1 MARAF
6 LANRGW
12 IAVSGPDASDFLQGL
27 ITTDLDT
34 LEPGQS
40 APGALLTPQ
49 GKIMFFFM
57 ISKSDDGFLIETD
70 SDTIDALT
78 KRLTMYKLRAKV
90 DIAKRNETGA
100 TVVWGETQPEGSATD
115 LRFGKAG
122 IELYR
127 LPGGQGS
134 AEGYDALRAEAGVPE
149 AGLDFALQDAFPHDI
164 LFDKSGGVSFKKGC
178 YVGQEVV
185 SRMQHRSTARRRL
198 VTVAADT
205 DLPATGT
212 EIRTGGKVIGTLG
225 TVAGRKGLAII
236 RIDRAGAAMAAGT
249 PILAGETPV
258 TVTLPAWSGLE
269 FITAESED

>member
-1 MARAF
+1 M
-6 LANRGW
+6 
-12 IAVSGPDASDFLQGL
+12 VSGPEASDFLQGL

-34 LEPGQS
+34 LEPGAA

-57 ISKSDDGFLIETD
+57 ISKVADGLLIETD
-70 SDTIDALT
+70 AGAIDALT

-90 DIAKRNETGA
+90 EIAKGDAAGT
-100 TVVWGETQPEGSATD
+100 TVVWGEVQPEGSARD
-115 LRFGKAG
+115 VRFAKAG
-122 IELYR
+122 IDLFR
-127 LPGGQGS
+127 LPGGEGS
-134 AEGYDALRAEAGVPE
+134 AEGYDALRAQAGVPE

-164 LFDKSGGVSFKKGC
+164 LLDRSGGVSFKKGC

-185 SRMQHRSTARRRL
+185 SRMQHRSTARRRV
-198 VTVAADT
+198 VTVSAEAS
-205 DLPATGT
+205 LPETGT
-212 EIRTGGKVIGTLG
+212 EIRTGGKAIGALG
-225 TVAGRKGLAII
+225 TVAGQTGLAII

-258 TVTLPAWSGLE
+258 TVALPAWSGLE

>member
-1 MARAF
+1 MASAF

-12 IAVSGPDASDFLQGL
+12 LTVSGPDASDFLQGL

-34 LEPGQS
+34 LEPGAA

-57 ISKSDDGFLIETD
+57 ISKAENGLLIETD
-70 SDTIDALT
+70 ADTVDALT
-78 KRLTMYKLRAKV
+78 KRFTMYKLRAKV
-90 DIAKRNETGA
+90 EITKRNETGA
-100 TVVWGETQPEGSATD
+100 TVVWGEAPPEGSAKD
-115 LRFGKAG
+115 IRFAKAG
-122 IELYR
+122 IDLYR
-127 LPGGQGS
+127 LPGGSGS
-134 AEGYDALRAEAGVPE
+134 PEGYDALRAQAGVPE
-149 AGLDFALQDAFPHDI
+149 AGVDFALQDAFPHDI
-164 LFDKSGGVSFKKGC
+164 LLDKSGGVSFKKGC

-198 VTVAADT
+198 VTVSADT
-205 DLPATGT
+205 ALSEKGT
-212 EIRTGGKVIGTLG
+212 EIRAGGKAIGALG
-225 TVAGRKGLAII
+225 TVAGQTGLAII

-258 TVTLPAWSGLE
+258 KVTLPAWSGLE

>member
-6 LANRGW
+6 LATRGW
-12 IAVSGPDASDFLQGL
+12 IAVSGPEASDFLQGL
-27 ITTDLDT
+27 ITTDLDH
-34 LEPGQS
+34 LEAGAA

-57 ISKSDDGFLIETD
+57 ISKTDDGFLIETD
-70 SDTIDALT
+70 AEMVDTLV

-90 DIAKRNETGA
+90 DIGKPAETGA
-100 TVVWGETQPEGSATD
+100 TVVWAEAQLAGSVKD
-115 LRFGKAG
+115 LRFAKAG
-122 IELYR
+122 IDLYR
-127 LPGGQGS
+127 LPGGSG
-134 AEGYDALRAEAGVPE
+134 APDGYDALRAEAGVPE
-149 AGLDFALQDAFPHDI
+149 AGADFALQDAFPHDI

-198 VTVAADT
+198 VTVSSDT
-205 DLPATGT
+205 TLPATGT
-212 EIRTGGKVIGTLG
+212 EIRTGGKVIGALG
-225 TVAGRKGLAII
+225 TVTGRTGLAII
-236 RIDRAGAAMAAGT
+236 RIDRAGAALAAGT

>member
-1 MARAF
+1 MASAF

-12 IAVSGPDASDFLQGL
+12 LTVSGPDASDFLQGL

-34 LEPGQS
+34 LEPGAA

-57 ISKSDDGFLIETD
+57 ISKAENGLLIETD
-70 SDTIDALT
+70 ADTVDALT

-90 DIAKRNETGA
+90 EITKRNEIGA
-100 TVVWGETQPEGSATD
+100 TVVWGEAPPEGSAKD
-115 LRFGKAG
+115 SRFAKAG
-122 IELYR
+122 IDLYR
-127 LPGGQGS
+127 LPGGSGS
-134 AEGYDALRAEAGVPE
+134 PEGYDALRAQAGVPE
-149 AGLDFALQDAFPHDI
+149 AGVDFALQDAFPHDI
-164 LFDKSGGVSFKKGC
+164 LLDKSGGVSFKKGC

-198 VTVAADT
+198 VTVSADT
-205 DLPATGT
+205 ALSEKGT
-212 EIRTGGKVIGTLG
+212 EIRAGGKAIGALG
-225 TVAGRKGLAII
+225 TVAGQTGLAII

-258 TVTLPAWSGLE
+258 KVTLPAWSGLE

>member
-1 MARAF
+1 MASAF

-12 IAVSGPDASDFLQGL
+12 LTVSGPDASDFLQGL

-34 LEPGQS
+34 LEPGAA

-57 ISKSDDGFLIETD
+57 ISKAENELFIETD
-70 SDTIDALT
+70 ADTVDALT

-90 DIAKRNETGA
+90 EITKRNEIGA
-100 TVVWGETQPEGSATD
+100 TVVWGEAPPEESAND
-115 LRFGKAG
+115 IRFAKAG
-122 IELYR
+122 IDLYR
-127 LPGGQGS
+127 LPGGSGS
-134 AEGYDALRAEAGVPE
+134 PEGYDALRAQAGVPE
-149 AGLDFALQDAFPHDI
+149 AGVDFALQDAFPHDI
-164 LFDKSGGVSFKKGC
+164 LLDKSGGVSFKKGC

-198 VTVAADT
+198 VTVSADT
-205 DLPATGT
+205 ALPEKGT
-212 EIRTGGKVIGTLG
+212 EIRAGGKAIGALG
-225 TVAGRKGLAII
+225 TVAGQTGLAII

-258 TVTLPAWSGLE
+258 KVTLPAWSGLE

>member
-1 MARAF
+1 MASAF

-12 IAVSGPDASDFLQGL
+12 LTVSGPDASDFLQGL

-34 LEPGQS
+34 LEPGAA

-57 ISKSDDGFLIETD
+57 ISKAENELFIETD
-70 SDTIDALT
+70 ADTVDALT

-90 DIAKRNETGA
+90 EITKRNEIGA
-100 TVVWGETQPEGSATD
+100 TVVWGEAPPEGSAQD
-115 LRFGKAG
+115 IRFAKAG
-122 IELYR
+122 IDLYR
-127 LPGGQGS
+127 LPGGSGS
-134 AEGYDALRAEAGVPE
+134 PEGYDALRAQVGVPE
-149 AGLDFALQDAFPHDI
+149 AGVDFALQDAFPHDI
-164 LFDKSGGVSFKKGC
+164 LLDKSGGVSFKKGC

-198 VTVAADT
+198 VTVSADT
-205 DLPATGT
+205 ALSEKGT
-212 EIRTGGKVIGTLG
+212 EIRAGGKAIGALG
-225 TVAGRKGLAII
+225 TVAGQTGLAII

-258 TVTLPAWSGLE
+258 KVTLPAWSGLE

>member
-12 IAVSGPDASDFLQGL
+12 LTVTGPEASDFLQGL
-27 ITTDLDT
+27 ITTDLDH
-34 LEPGQS
+34 LEPGDS

-57 ISKSDDGFLIETD
+57 ISKADDGFLIETD
-70 SDTIDALT
+70 ADAIDALT

-90 DIAKRNETGA
+90 DITRRDALGA
-100 TVVWGETQPEGSATD
+100 TVVWDEGQPEGSAKDT
-115 LRFGKAG
+115 RFAKAG
-122 IELYR
+122 IDLYR

-149 AGLDFALQDAFPHDI
+149 AGFDFALQDVFPHDV

-198 VTVAADT
+198 VTVSAEAA
-205 DLPATGT
+205 LPETGT

-225 TVAGRKGLAII
+225 TVAGSKGLAII
-236 RIDRAGAAMAAGT
+236 RIDRAGAALAAGT

-258 TVTLPAWSGLE
+258 TVVLPAWSGLE

>member
-6 LANRGW
+6 LATRGW
-12 IAVSGPDASDFLQGL
+12 LTISGPDAADFLQGL

-34 LEPGQS
+34 LETGAA

-57 ISKSDDGFLIETD
+57 ISRSPDGFLIETD
-70 SDTIDALT
+70 AETVDTLT

-90 DIAKRNETGA
+90 EIAKRDETGA
-100 TVVWGETQPEGSATD
+100 TVVWGEAQPEGSAKD
-115 LRFGKAG
+115 FRFAKAG
-122 IELYR
+122 IDVYR
-127 LPGGQGS
+127 LPGGSGS
-134 AEGYDALRAEAGVPE
+134 AEGYDALRTEAGVPE
-149 AGLDFALQDAFPHDI
+149 AGFDFALQDAFPHDI

-198 VTVAADT
+198 VTVSADSA
-205 DLPATGT
+205 LPETGT
-212 EIRTGGKVIGTLG
+212 EIRTGGKVIGALG
-225 TVAGRKGLAII
+225 TVAGQTGLAII
-236 RIDRAGAAMAAGT
+236 RIDRAGAAMAAGS

>member
-6 LANRGW
+6 LASRGW
-12 IAVSGPDASDFLQGL
+12 FTVTGPDAADFLQGL

-34 LEPGQS
+34 LEPGTA

-57 ISKSDDGFLIETD
+57 ISKVADGLLIETD
-70 SDTIDALT
+70 ADTIDALT

-90 DIAKRNETGA
+90 EIAKSNETGA
-100 TVVWGETQPEGSATD
+100 TVVWGEAPPEGSAKD
-115 LRFGKAG
+115 VRFAKAG
-122 IELYR
+122 IDLYR
-127 LPGGQGS
+127 LPGGSGS
-134 AEGYDALRAEAGVPE
+134 QEGYDGLRARAGVPE
-149 AGLDFALQDAFPHDI
+149 ASIDFALQDAFPHDV
-164 LFDKSGGVSFKKGC
+164 LLDKSGGVSFKKGC

-198 VTVAADT
+198 VTVSAGVA
-205 DLPATGT
+205 LPETGT
-212 EIRTGGKVIGTLG
+212 EIRTGGKVIGALG
-225 TVAGRKGLAII
+225 TVAGDQGLAII
-236 RIDRAGAAMAAGT
+236 RIDRAGAAMAAGVSF
-249 PILAGETPV
+249 LAGETPV

>member
-6 LANRGW
+6 LALRGW
-12 IAVSGPDASDFLQGL
+12 FTVSGPDASDFLQGL

-34 LEPGQS
+34 LETGAA

-57 ISKSDDGFLIETD
+57 ISRMDDGFLIETD
-70 SDTIDALT
+70 AEVLDALI

-90 DIAKRNETGA
+90 DIAKRDEKGA
-100 TVVWGETQPEGSATD
+100 TVVWGEARPHGAAAD
-115 LRFGKAG
+115 LRFAKAG
-122 IELYR
+122 IDLYR
-127 LPGGQGS
+127 LPGGSGS

-149 AGLDFALQDAFPHDI
+149 AGADFTLQDAFPHDI

-198 VTVAADT
+198 VTVSAET
-205 DLPATGT
+205 DLPASGT
-212 EIRTGGKVIGTLG
+212 EIRTGGKVIGELG
-225 TVAGRKGLAII
+225 TVAGQTGLAII
-236 RIDRAGAAMAAGT
+236 RIDRAGTALASGT
-249 PILAGETPV
+249 PIVAGEVPV
-258 TVTLPAWSGLE
+258 TVALPAWSGLE
-269 FITAESED
+269 FLNAESED

>member
-6 LANRGW
+6 LASRGW

-185 SRMQHRSTARRRL
+185 SRMQHRSMARRRL

-205 DLPATGT
+205 DLPATAT

-258 TVTLPAWSGLE
+258 TVSLPAWSGLE

>member
-6 LANRGW
+6 LATRGW
-12 IAVSGPDASDFLQGL
+12 LTVSGPDAADFLQGL
-27 ITTDLDT
+27 ITTDLDA
-34 LEPGQS
+34 LETGVA

-57 ISKSDDGFLIETD
+57 ISRANDGFLIETD
-70 SDTIDALT
+70 AEAIDALI

-90 DIAKRNETGA
+90 EIAKRDETGS
-100 TVVWGETQPEGSATD
+100 TVVWGEAQPEGSTKD
-115 LRFGKAG
+115 LRFAKAG
-122 IELYR
+122 IDLYR
-127 LPGGQGS
+127 LPGGSGS
-134 AEGYDALRAEAGVPE
+134 ADGYDALRAEAGVPE
-149 AGLDFALQDAFPHDI
+149 AGVDFALQDAFPHDI

-198 VTVAADT
+198 VTVSADSA
-205 DLPATGT
+205 LPETGT
-212 EIRTGGKVIGTLG
+212 EIRTGGKVIGALG
-225 TVAGRKGLAII
+225 TVAGQTGLAII
-236 RIDRAGAAMAAGT
+236 RIDRAGAAMAAGS